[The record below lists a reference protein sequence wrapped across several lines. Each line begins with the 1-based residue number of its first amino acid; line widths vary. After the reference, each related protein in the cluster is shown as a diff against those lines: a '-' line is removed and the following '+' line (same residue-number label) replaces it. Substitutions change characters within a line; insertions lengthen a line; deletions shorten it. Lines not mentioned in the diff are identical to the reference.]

1 MAAFTQAA
9 LLSEIQTDPQAL
21 GLNTPFVAKQYGV
34 VAGLLNAVGAGAPY
48 LVFRNDIQYQEVI
61 NAIADAD
68 FLALTQLQTSKLD
81 LFKTTTIDATRA
93 QVRSKFTSGGGI
105 FTSASAGTL
114 TALTNVAQRQGSR
127 AEVLWGTGFAVT
139 LQNVAEA
146 HG

>member
-1 MAAFTQAA
+1 MAAFSQAA

-21 GLNTPFVAKQYGV
+21 GLNTPFVAKHYDV
-34 VAGLLNAVGAGAPY
+34 VAALLNAPGVGAPFV
-48 LVFRNDIQYQEVI
+48 VFRNDIEYEEVI

-68 FLALTQLQTSKLD
+68 FIALTQLQTSKLGT
-81 LFKTTTIDATRA
+81 FAGTTIDATKA

-105 FTSASAGTL
+105 FTAASAGTL

-127 AEVLWGTGFAVT
+127 AEVLWGTGFAVS
-139 LQNVAEA
+139 LQQVAEA